1 MQRKIYSDLINW
13 KNTNEFKP
21 LMVLGVRQCGK
32 TYIIDEF
39 CQKEFKYYKKVNLLE
54 NTDVVNLYKSDDS
67 SETKYNN
74 LKLILDF
81 DFDKEDSIGLLFDP
95 MKIFTVIEE

>member
-1 MQRKIYSDLINW
+1 MI
-13 KNTNEFKP
+13 
-21 LMVLGVRQCGK
+21 LGVRQCGK

-81 DFDKEDSIGLLFDP
+81 DFDKEWINKLL
-95 MKIFTVIEE
+95 KRHQANLEY

>member
-21 LMVLGVRQCGK
+21 LMVLVVRQCGK

-54 NTDVVNLYKSDDS
+54 KTDVVNLYKLDD
-67 SETKYNN
+67 
-74 LKLILDF
+74 
-81 DFDKEDSIGLLFDP
+81 
-95 MKIFTVIEE
+95 